1 MISIATA
8 RFQNSVPSHLPKGVA
23 LVTAMLLLLVL
34 SLLAIAGMNSATLE
48 FIMAGNEQYK
58 QTAFQNAD
66 TGAQVAMLTVPVTAS
81 GATGLVG
88 SIVTGNAVGGTSSDT
103 FDYGQYYDGSG
114 NPLGDSSFTMSGYY
128 FHFEATST
136 SKRGATATVDQG
148 VAITG
153 GKDPELA
160 PMQTLCSSGSGCTF

>member
-1 MISIATA
+1 MIPDETFVV
-8 RFQNSVPSHLPKGVA
+8 RNVMPSHFPKGVA

-66 TGAQVAMLTVPVTAS
+66 TGAQVALLTVPVTAS

-88 SIVTGNAVGGTSSDT
+88 SIVTGNPVGGSSTDT
-103 FDYGQYYDGSG
+103 YDYGQYYDGSG
-114 NPLGDSSFTMSGYY
+114 NPLGNSSFTMSGYY

-136 SKRGATATVDQG
+136 SKRGATATIDQG

-160 PMQTLCSSGSGCTF
+160 PMQTLCSGGCSF